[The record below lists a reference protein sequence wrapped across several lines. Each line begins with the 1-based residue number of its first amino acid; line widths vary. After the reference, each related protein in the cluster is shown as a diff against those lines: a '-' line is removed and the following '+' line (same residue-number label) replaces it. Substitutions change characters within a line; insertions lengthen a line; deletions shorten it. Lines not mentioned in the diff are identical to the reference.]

1 MFGIMKSEIK
11 IFSLIAI
18 TLVSSLLIFA
28 VKNKEPKP
36 KSDTNTSEFYKI
48 KALKI
53 PKNIFFAGERVPL
66 EKPDIKERVDR
77 ELLVNTYWQS
87 NGLLFFKRS
96 HKYFPIIEPI
106 LKKNGIPDDFKY
118 LAVIESGLMNVA
130 SPAGAR
136 GFWQLLK
143 DTAKENGLEV
153 NDNVDERYN
162 LELATQAACNYLKES
177 KKTFGTWTLAA
188 AAYNAGITGISKK
201 LETQQVKSYYDLL
214 VGDETKRYV
223 PRIVAVKEILTH
235 PKKYGFIFEK
245 ADLYNLEPTKTI
257 KVDTV
262 ITNIAQFSKHFGINY
277 KTLKLYNPWLRENKL
292 NNITNKEYNIKI
304 PIKKS

>member
-1 MFGIMKSEIK
+1 MKNEVK
-11 IFSLIAI
+11 ILSLVAI
-18 TLVSSLLIFA
+18 ILVSSLLIFA
-28 VKNKEPKP
+28 SK
-36 KSDTNTSEFYKI
+36 KSKTNNESDISTSEFYKI

-53 PKNIFFAGERVPL
+53 PKNLSFAGERIPL
-66 EKPDIKERVDR
+66 EKQDIKERIDR

-87 NGLLFFKRS
+87 NGLLFFKRT

-118 LAVIESGLMNVA
+118 LAVIESGLMNVT

-143 DTAKENGLEV
+143 NTAKENGLEV

-162 LELATQAACNYLKES
+162 LELATQAACNYLKEARI
-177 KKTFGTWTLAA
+177 KFGTWTLAA
-188 AAYNAGITGISKK
+188 AAYNAGIKGISKK

-235 PKKYGFIFEK
+235 PKKYGFIFETS
-245 ADLYNLEPTKTI
+245 DLYNLEPTKTI

-262 ITNIAQFSKHFGINY
+262 ITNIARFSKDLGINY

-292 NNITNKEYNIKI
+292 NNKTKKEYSIKI
-304 PIKKS
+304 PIKIL

>member
-1 MFGIMKSEIK
+1 MSGNMKSEIK
-11 IFSLIAI
+11 TLSLVAI
-18 TLVSSLLIFA
+18 ILVSSLLIFA
-28 VKNKEPKP
+28 VKNTNPKLS
-36 KSDTNTSEFYKI
+36 SDISTSEFYKI

-53 PKNIFFAGERVPL
+53 PKKLSFAGERVPL
-66 EKPDIKERVDR
+66 EKQDIKERIDR

-87 NGLLFFKRS
+87 NGLLFFKRT
-96 HKYFPIIEPI
+96 HKYFPVIEPI

-118 LAVIESGLMNVA
+118 LAVIESGLMNVT

-143 DTAKENGLEV
+143 NTAKENGLEV

-162 LELATQAACNYLKES
+162 LELATQAACDYLK
-177 KKTFGTWTLAA
+177 KARIKFGAWTLAA
-188 AAYNAGITGISKK
+188 AAYNAGIKGISKK

-223 PRIVAVKEILTH
+223 PRMVAVKEILTH

-245 ADLYNLEPTKTI
+245 SDLYNLEPTKTI
-257 KVDTV
+257 KVDSA
-262 ITNIAQFSKHFGINY
+262 ITNIARFSKNLGVNY
-277 KTLKLYNPWLRENKL
+277 KILKLHNPWLRENKL
-292 NNITNKEYNIKI
+292 NNKTKKEYSIKI
-304 PIKKS
+304 PIKTL

>member
-1 MFGIMKSEIK
+1 MKNSIK
-11 IFSLIAI
+11 ILSLAGIVMI
-18 TLVSSLLIFA
+18 SSMLIFSTE
-28 VKNKEPKP
+28 NKKT
-36 KSDTNTSEFYKI
+36 KTFSDLSTSETYKI

-53 PKNIFFAGERVPL
+53 PKNLSFAGELIPI
-66 EKPDIKERVDR
+66 EKQDIYERIDR

-87 NGLLFFKRS
+87 NGLLFFKRT

-118 LAVIESGLMNVA
+118 LAVIESGLMNVT

-143 DTAKENGLEV
+143 GTAKENGLEV

-162 LELATQAACNYLKES
+162 IELATQAACNYLKEART
-177 KKTFGTWTLAA
+177 KFGTWTLAA
-188 AAYNAGITGISKK
+188 AAYNAGIKGISKK
-201 LETQQVKSYYDLL
+201 LETQKVTSYYDLL

-235 PKKYGFIFEK
+235 PKKYGFIFEEN
-245 ADLYNLEPTKTI
+245 DLYNLEPTKTI
-257 KVDTV
+257 KVDSV
-262 ITNIAQFSKHFGINY
+262 ITNIARFSKNLGINY
-277 KTLKLYNPWLRENKL
+277 KILKLHNPWLRENKL
-292 NNITNKEYNIKI
+292 NNKTHKEYSIKI
-304 PIKKS
+304 PIVKP